1 MSGKTRNK
9 KEKGRSYAIQGNKT
23 VDTSVVIGNIRGAT
37 PTTVKQKNVARNH
50 LACFLYFFF

>member
-9 KEKGRSYAIQGNKT
+9 KDEKGRSYAIQGNKT
-23 VDTSVVIGNIRGAT
+23 VDTSVVMGNIRGAT

-50 LACFLYFFF
+50 